1 LDFPLREDTSVHGGP
16 RVFKMSPWCCV
27 VVVVV
32 VVWVT
37 TMLRDRSCCSTST
50 VGRGMVQNV
59 TVVLCWRGGCGG
71 VGDNH
76 AQGQVLLL
84 HFHGRKGHG
93 SKGHRVM
100 DVVVVVVVV
109 V

>member
-1 LDFPLREDTSVHGGP
+1 
-16 RVFKMSPWCCV
+16 
-27 VVVVV
+27 
-32 VVWVT
+32 
-37 TMLRDRSCCSTST
+37 
-50 VGRGMVQNV
+50 MVQNV

-93 SKGHRVM
+93 SKCHRG
-100 DVVVVVVVV
+100 VVLAWWLWWCR
-109 V
+109 

>member
-1 LDFPLREDTSVHGGP
+1 
-16 RVFKMSPWCCV
+16 
-27 VVVVV
+27 
-32 VVWVT
+32 
-37 TMLRDRSCCSTST
+37 
-50 VGRGMVQNV
+50 MVQNV